1 MAFSNV
7 QFQSDLGKINLS
19 SLREGVDEASNI
31 SCKVIGSFYGIKKS
45 FQEMVL
51 YNIEFSDKYSTL
63 GLYQS
68 YFIL

>member
-51 YNIEFSDKYSTL
+51 YNLEF
-63 GLYQS
+63 
-68 YFIL
+68 